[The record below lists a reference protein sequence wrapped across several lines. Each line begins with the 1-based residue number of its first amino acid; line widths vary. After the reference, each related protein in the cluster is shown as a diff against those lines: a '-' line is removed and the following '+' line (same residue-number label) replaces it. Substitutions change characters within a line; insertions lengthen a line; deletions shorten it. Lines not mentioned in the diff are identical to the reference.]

1 MTEAFCMKEK
11 AKREMNG
18 VSEVQMKNGR
28 RALQGTC
35 PSCGTK
41 LFRILGKA
49 NQAAPLIVFTPPRD
63 ELTTIQTTF

>member
-18 VSEVQMKNGR
+18 VSEVQMRNGR
-28 RALQGTC
+28 RALKGTC

-49 NQAAPLIVFTPPRD
+49 DQAGPLVVFTPPRN
-63 ELTTIQTTF
+63 ELSTIQATV

>member
-11 AKREMNG
+11 AKLEMNG
-18 VSEVQMKNGR
+18 VSEVRMRNGR

-49 NQAAPLIVFTPPRD
+49 DQAGPLVVFTPPRN
-63 ELTTIQTTF
+63 ELSTIQATF